1 MECIQTFWMECIC
14 RRNAVI
20 PEIQTAP
27 KDTHIFDAFFH
38 IIQDTGLR

>member
-1 MECIQTFWMECIC
+1 MERISRW
-14 RRNAVI
+14 NAVI

-27 KDTHIFDAFFH
+27 KDTHIFNALFH